1 MTDLEDYRQLVTIR
15 RFEER
20 CLQLGRDGVIA
31 GSMHPCL
38 GQEAIPVG
46 AMQVLG
52 ERDRLLATYRG
63 HGWALACGV
72 GIDELLA
79 EVCHRANG
87 VNGGRGGSAY
97 LSSPRHRLLGENSI
111 VGAGLPIGAGVAL
124 AAERLGTGGIAV
136 VSIGDGAMSQG
147 SVHEAL
153 VFSAANKLPLVVI
166 CENNGWA
173 EMTPVTLTRLTPD
186 LADRAAGYGIPA
198 EVVDGCDPEAVR
210 VAMEA
215 AVRRAREGGGPT
227 FLECRTVRLSGHY
240 NKDIEHYRPVA
251 DRADAEAR
259 EPITRLRAHLLD
271 EGVPADR
278 LDEIEAEVD
287 RELDA
292 ATTRVLAMA
301 EPDPASATDH
311 VIAEIAADRPS
322 GRGGPA
328 TELTYQRAVNLA
340 LRDELT
346 ARPEVVVY
354 GEDVGHAGGIFGVS
368 RGLQKAFGADR
379 VFDTPIA
386 ESAILGSAV
395 GAAMSGLRPVVEIMW
410 GDFLWVAFDQLVN
423 QASNVRYVNRGA
435 LTAPLVVR
443 LQQGATPGSCAQH
456 SQSLEAVFAHVP
468 GLIVGVSATPADAYA
483 MTRAAVASPDPV
495 ILVEAR
501 ELYQNKGEV
510 FATAPTEP
518 TYGARWHRRGD
529 ALTIVTWGPML
540 HRALAA
546 ADTLSREGQEAG
558 VLDLRWLNPIDDDA
572 LAEAVRAG
580 GGRLLVAHEANRTGG
595 FGAEIA
601 ARVTEQHFDQ
611 LVAPVARVAAP
622 DTRIPASP
630 ALQRGV
636 VPDADQ
642 IAAAARG
649 LVAAHRATAQVAR

>member
-1 MTDLEDYRQLVTIR
+1 MTDLDDYRQLVTIR

-31 GSMHPCL
+31 GSMHLCL

-46 AMQVLG
+46 AMRTLG
-52 ERDRLLATYRG
+52 EHDRLLTTYRG

-79 EVCHRANG
+79 EICQRAGG

-111 VGAGLPIGAGVAL
+111 VGAGVPIAAGVAL
-124 AAERLGTGGIAV
+124 AADRLGTGGIVV

-147 SVHEAL
+147 SVHEGL
-153 VFSAANKLPLVVI
+153 VFAASNKLPLVVI

-173 EMTPVTLTRLTPD
+173 EMTPAALTSLTPE

-210 VAMEA
+210 VAVATA
-215 AVRRAREGGGPT
+215 ARRARDGAGPT
-227 FLECRTVRLSGHY
+227 LLECRTVRLSGHY

-259 EPITRLRAHLLD
+259 EPIARLRARLL
-271 EGVPADR
+271 ESGVPADR
-278 LDEIEAEVD
+278 LDEVEAAVD

-292 ATTRVLAMA
+292 ATTRVLAMP
-301 EPDPASATDH
+301 EPDPATATDH
-311 VIAEIAADRPS
+311 VRAEIIADRPS
-322 GRGGPA
+322 ERSGPV
-328 TELTYQRAVNLA
+328 TEMTYQRAVNLA
-340 LRDELT
+340 LSEELT
-346 ARPEVVVY
+346 ARPEVLVY

-368 RGLQKAFGADR
+368 RGLQKAFGPER
-379 VFDTPIA
+379 IFDTPIA

-423 QASNVRYVNRGA
+423 QASNVRYLNRGA
-435 LTAPLVVR
+435 LSAPLVVR

-456 SQSLEAVFAHVP
+456 SQSLEAVLAHVP

-483 MTRAAVASPDPV
+483 MTRAAVAGPDPV

-501 ELYQNKGEV
+501 ELYQDKGEV
-510 FATAPTEP
+510 FAAAPTEQ
-518 TYGARWHRRGD
+518 TYGARWHRRGE

-540 HRALAA
+540 HRALNA
-546 ADTLSREGQEAG
+546 ADTLSREGSEVG

-572 LAEAVRAG
+572 LAEAVSAG
-580 GGRLLVAHEANRTGG
+580 GGRVLVAHEANRTGG

-601 ARVTEQHFDQ
+601 ARVTEQHFDR
-611 LVAPVARVAAP
+611 LVAPVARIAAP
-622 DTRIPASP
+622 DTRIPAAP

-636 VPDADQ
+636 VPDANQ
-642 IAAAARG
+642 IAAAARRLIAVRG
-649 LVAAHRATAQVAR
+649 SSVRAAG